1 MKFNVLA
8 VGNKMPDWIE
18 SGFMEYRKRMPKE
31 LSIELIEIKQVK
43 DKNREQSLIAEYERI
58 EKVLPTASFII
69 VMDEQGKQLSTQD
82 LAASLINWMNLGK
95 DITFIIGGADGLH
108 PAIKQ
113 KADQI
118 LSLSRMTFPHGL
130 VRVLLAEQLYRA
142 MTILKHHP
150 YHRA

>member
-43 DKNREQSLIAEYERI
+43 DKNREQSLVAEYERI

>member
-1 MKFNVLA
+1 MKLNVLA

-43 DKNREQSLIAEYERI
+43 DKSRERSLLAEYERI
-58 EKVLPTASFII
+58 EKVLPVTSYVIA
-69 VMDEQGKQLSTQD
+69 MDEQGKQLSTQD
-82 LAASLINWMNLGK
+82 FATSLVTWMNLGR
-95 DITFIIGGADGLH
+95 DIAFIIGGADGLH
-108 PAIKQ
+108 PVIKQ
-113 KADQI
+113 KADQV
-118 LSLSRMTFPHGL
+118 LSLSKMTLPHGL

-142 MTILKHHP
+142 ATILKQHP

>member
-1 MKFNVLA
+1 MKLNVLA

-43 DKNREQSLIAEYERI
+43 DKSRERSLLAEYERI
-58 EKVLPTASFII
+58 EKVLPISNYVIA
-69 VMDEQGKQLSTQD
+69 MDEQGKQLSTQD
-82 LAASLINWMNLGK
+82 FATSLVNWMNLGR
-95 DITFIIGGADGLH
+95 DIAFIIGGADGLH
-108 PAIKQ
+108 PVIKQ
-113 KADQI
+113 KADQV
-118 LSLSRMTFPHGL
+118 LSLSKMTLPHGL

-142 MTILKHHP
+142 MTILKQHP

>member
-1 MKFNVLA
+1 MKLNVLA

-43 DKNREQSLIAEYERI
+43 DKSRERSLLAEYERI
-58 EKVLPTASFII
+58 EKVLPISNYDIA
-69 VMDEQGKQLSTQD
+69 MDEQGKQLSTQD
-82 LAASLINWMNLGK
+82 FATSLVTWMNLGR
-95 DITFIIGGADGLH
+95 DIAFIIGGADGLH
-108 PAIKQ
+108 PVIKQ
-113 KADQI
+113 KADQV
-118 LSLSRMTFPHGL
+118 LSLSKMTLPHGL

-142 MTILKHHP
+142 ATILKQHP

>member
-1 MKFNVLA
+1 
-8 VGNKMPDWIE
+8 MPDWIE

>member
-1 MKFNVLA
+1 
-8 VGNKMPDWIE
+8 MPDWIE

-43 DKNREQSLIAEYERI
+43 DKNREQSLVAEYERI

>member
-43 DKNREQSLIAEYERI
+43 DKSRERSLLAEYERI
-58 EKVLPTASFII
+58 EKVLPVTSYVIA
-69 VMDEQGKQLSTQD
+69 MDEQGKQLSTQD
-82 LAASLINWMNLGK
+82 FATSLVTWMNLGR
-95 DITFIIGGADGLH
+95 DIAFIIGGADGLH
-108 PAIKQ
+108 PVIKQ
-113 KADQI
+113 KADQV
-118 LSLSRMTFPHGL
+118 LSLSKMTLPHGL

-142 MTILKHHP
+142 MTILKQHP

>member
-1 MKFNVLA
+1 MKLNVLA

-43 DKNREQSLIAEYERI
+43 DKSRERSLLAEYERI
-58 EKVLPTASFII
+58 EKVLPVTSYVIA
-69 VMDEQGKQLSTQD
+69 MDEQGKQLSTQD
-82 LAASLINWMNLGK
+82 FATSLVTWMNLGR
-95 DITFIIGGADGLH
+95 DIAFIIGGADGLH
-108 PAIKQ
+108 PVIKQ
-113 KADQI
+113 KADQV
-118 LSLSRMTFPHGL
+118 LSLSKMTLPHGL

-142 MTILKHHP
+142 MTILKQHP

>member
-43 DKNREQSLIAEYERI
+43 DKNREQSLLAEYERI
-58 EKVLPTASFII
+58 EKVLPTANYI
-69 VMDEQGKQLSTQD
+69 VAMDEQGKQLSTQD
-82 LAASLINWMNLGK
+82 LATSLINWMNLGK

-108 PAIKQ
+108 PVIKE

-118 LSLSRMTFPHGL
+118 LSLSKMTLPHGL

-142 MTILKHHP
+142 TTILKHHP